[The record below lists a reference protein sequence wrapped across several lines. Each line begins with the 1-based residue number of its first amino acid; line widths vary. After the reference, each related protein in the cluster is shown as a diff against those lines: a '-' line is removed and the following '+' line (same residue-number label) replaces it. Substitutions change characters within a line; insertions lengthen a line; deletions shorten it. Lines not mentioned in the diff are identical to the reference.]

1 METITKIRRLRLVKG
16 QSISAIARDLNLSR
30 NTVKKYLNTT
40 DLPSYQRQRQPRP
53 QLGQW
58 QQRLSDYAAERNR
71 LRQSGLNDSQLQ
83 AAIAELQASRFDER
97 ERLRVQALDPE
108 L

>member
-58 QQRLSDYAAERNR
+58 QQRLSDWLTADHHLPKRQRRTARR
-71 LRQSGLNDSQLQ
+71 LFVCLQ
-83 AAIAELQASRFDER
+83 AEGYTRASDSVPCFGRDR
-97 ERLRVQALDPE
+97 
-108 L
+108 